1 MRQCLRTYVH
11 VSVFYTLKSDR
22 YAVILAYASVLLVE
36 VRSHVYTLS
45 IVPFFSLE
53 LSSFLL
59 FCPLSLFLPMVTG

>member
-1 MRQCLRTYVH
+1 MAAS
-11 VSVFYTLKSDR
+11 VSAYICSCER
-22 YAVILAYASVLLVE
+22 ILHSKVGQICGYFGICASVLLVE

-59 FCPLSLFLPMVTG
+59 FCPLSLFLSLW